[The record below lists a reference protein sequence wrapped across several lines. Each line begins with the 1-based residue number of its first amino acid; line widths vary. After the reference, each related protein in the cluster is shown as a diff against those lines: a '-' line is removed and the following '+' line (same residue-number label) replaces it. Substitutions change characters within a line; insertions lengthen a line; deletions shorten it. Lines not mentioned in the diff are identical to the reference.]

1 MQDTL
6 HSLFSPHF
14 SAFLMTRT
22 FSPTQLERELEVEHT
37 SFSVKRLEGVLEI
50 SCSERGWRLL

>member
-14 SAFLMTRT
+14 PAFLMTRT
-22 FSPTQLERELEVEHT
+22 FSPTQLERELAVEHT
-37 SFSVKRLEGVLEI
+37 SFFHKTS
-50 SCSERGWRLL
+50 